1 MITNELLYLPVSLGE
16 AIDKLTI
23 LDIKM
28 DKMIDNRKHDVKR
41 EYDLLYTKL
50 KCFIIKYETLYQ
62 TMKKI
67 NLLIWNMMDLLRDG
81 NIDEDLYLTTCKECI
96 EYNDIRF
103 RVKNKI
109 NYVSNSVL
117 KEQKNYKIN
126 RLVILINNNNID
138 NLENLLSIITYFSFI
153 YDEITIVSDYNVD
166 YLKQYFK
173 CDNTI
178 IFNSTNEGLLLDYKC
193 IVIVKENNYTKN
205 DFYKLFNINKYNLE
219 LII

>member
-16 AIDKLTI
+16 GIDKLTI

-62 TMKKI
+62 TMKKV

-117 KEQKNYKIN
+117 
-126 RLVILINNNNID
+126 
-138 NLENLLSIITYFSFI
+138 
-153 YDEITIVSDYNVD
+153 
-166 YLKQYFK
+166 
-173 CDNTI
+173 
-178 IFNSTNEGLLLDYKC
+178 
-193 IVIVKENNYTKN
+193 
-205 DFYKLFNINKYNLE
+205 
-219 LII
+219 